1 MFDSQPSWLS
11 FQRGVQLHDAH
22 FNWHQAPL
30 LLCYAHK
37 QINRTMKLLFLSQV
51 LPYPLDAG
59 PKMRSYFVLRYL
71 VQQHQV
77 TLLTFVR
84 DTDRPEDIAHL
95 AEFCQAVHTV
105 PMDRGCL
112 RDARFLAQSLLT
124 GQPFLILRDRVPGM
138 IQEVQYL
145 VRSDPFD
152 VVHAD
157 QLWMAQYA
165 LRAKA
170 ASPQARL
177 VLDQHNA
184 VHLIPSRL
192 AGDAAN
198 SLKRAFLAHEARAL
212 AKYETK
218 VCRYFDHVVWVTA
231 EDRQAV
237 AALSDGA
244 VNSQTASTVIP
255 ICADTNL
262 AKMMEPARNR
272 PRVTFLGGLHW
283 PPNAEGIL
291 WFAKHVF
298 PKVRA
303 EVSDAILTVIGK
315 SPPAGLDGE
324 GVEVTGYVVDLTPY
338 LAETGVFIVPLHA
351 GGGMRV
357 KILDAWSWGLP
368 VVSTTIGAEGIAVH
382 PSEDILI
389 ADTAQ
394 AFAQAVIRILR
405 DPILAQ
411 HLVQNGRQTVT
422 KEYDW
427 HVVYPA
433 WDIVYDGLSRSAR
446 TEVL

>member
-1 MFDSQPSWLS
+1 M
-11 FQRGVQLHDAH
+11 H
-22 FNWHQAPL
+22 
-30 LLCYAHK
+30 
-37 QINRTMKLLFLSQV
+37 ILFLSQV

-59 PKMRSYFVLRYL
+59 PKMRSYFVLRHL

-84 DTDRPEDIAHL
+84 DTDRPEDVAHL
-95 AEFCQAVHTV
+95 AEFCHAVHTV
-105 PMDRGCL
+105 PMDRSRL
-112 RDARFLAQSLLT
+112 RDARALTLSLLT
-124 GQPFLILRDRVPGM
+124 GQPFLILRDRVPAM
-138 IQEVQYL
+138 IHEVQRL
-145 VRSDPFD
+145 VFSERCD

-165 LRAKA
+165 LHAKA
-170 ASPQARL
+170 TSPQARL
-177 VLDQHNA
+177 ILDQHNA

-198 SLKRAFLAHEARAL
+198 PVKKILLGHEARAL
-212 AKYETK
+212 ANYETE

-244 VNSQTASTVIP
+244 VNSQIASTVIP
-255 ICADTNL
+255 ICADTSL
-262 AKMMEPARNR
+262 VRPVVPATNR
-272 PRVTFLGGLHW
+272 RRVTFLGGLHW

-315 SPPAGLDGE
+315 NPPAGLDGS
-324 GVEVTGYVVDLTPY
+324 GVDVTGYVVDLIPY
-338 LAETGVFIVPLHA
+338 LAETGAFIVPLHA

-368 VVSTTIGAEGIAVH
+368 VVSTTIGAEGIKTH
-382 PSEDILI
+382 PGEDILVV
-389 ADTAQ
+389 DTAQ
-394 AFAQAVIRILR
+394 AFAQAVIRVLK
-405 DPILAQ
+405 DPTLAQ
-411 HLVQNGRQTVT
+411 QLAQNGRQTVM

-427 HVVYPA
+427 RVVYPA
-433 WDIVYDGLSRSAR
+433 WDIVYHRFSPAESM
-446 TEVL
+446 EVK